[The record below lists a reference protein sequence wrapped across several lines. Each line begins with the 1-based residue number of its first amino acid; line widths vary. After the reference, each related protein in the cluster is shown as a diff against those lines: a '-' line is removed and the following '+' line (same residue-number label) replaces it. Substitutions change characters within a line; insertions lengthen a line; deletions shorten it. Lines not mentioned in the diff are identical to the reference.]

1 MTLAKYAC
9 NVIELAVWSEL
20 LSEGRDLPSSWEE
33 IPTFRDKQNNLSE
46 QNASLLRQINSFAI
60 VPNSQLIQSE
70 QGVSS
75 ERSNHR
81 LFAISRDT
89 DVYDRKLNDMES
101 DRGRY
106 VILVTPDHSEIRSS
120 WIKETEAQTILNQIK
135 GFDPKL
141 QPVAF
146 PHIDRLENER
156 KSKQD
161 HLVRELNEHVERLG
175 QGNSTDIKIP
185 VDQYSDR
192 CGFSLWLPIIGG
204 VAVVMFLI
212 WMISRRS
219 QKFKNAP

>member
-9 NVIELAVWSEL
+9 NVIELAIWSEL

-33 IPTFRDKQNNLSE
+33 IPSFRDKQNNLLE

-70 QGVSS
+70 QGVSR

-89 DVYDRKLNDMES
+89 DVYDRNLNDLES

-120 WIKETEAQTILNQIK
+120 WIKEAEAQTILNQIK
-135 GFDPKL
+135 DFDPKQ

-146 PHIDRLENER
+146 PQVDRLENER

-161 HLVRELNEHVERLG
+161 QLVREVNEHVERLVPG
-175 QGNSTDIKIP
+175 TSADIKTP
-185 VDQYSDR
+185 VNQHPDR
-192 CGFSLWLPIIGG
+192 RGFSLWLPVIGSG
-204 VAVVMFLI
+204 AVSLFLI
-212 WMISRRS
+212 WMILRRC
-219 QKFKNAP
+219 QKLQK